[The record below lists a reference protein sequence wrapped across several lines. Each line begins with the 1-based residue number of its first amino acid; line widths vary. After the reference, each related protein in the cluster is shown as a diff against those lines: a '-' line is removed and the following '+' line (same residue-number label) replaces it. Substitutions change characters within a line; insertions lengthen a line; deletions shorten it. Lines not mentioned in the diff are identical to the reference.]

1 MRRFWRFALTL
12 TLTLLIGGLL
22 YQYWWRPTRAQNP
35 SAAQESQRAWLQKHG
50 QIVIASQP
58 NNAPFFFPSEAGIYG
73 GFDQDLIAGLALA
86 LNADIRL
93 IPMTV
98 QDARAALSIGE
109 IDGIMG
115 QEPGPEL
122 APFYAFTQPYLSN
135 AQAIFVT
142 ADRLDIHN
150 LSDLAGRSVAVVS
163 NSPGAYLVQSNAA
176 IQAVPVPSI
185 QEGLNRL
192 LSGEVEAFVGD
203 ELSSRSLIQRNNL
216 GGLVKAVGEPLRR
229 RGYTIAVRKNNT
241 ELLALLNSGLTA
253 LESTNVKDKI
263 VRRWFGAVPANA
275 HTLPDNWPLWAGGG
289 ILAFA
294 ILIAATYSWAR
305 SMSRKMA
312 ERTHKLRES
321 EQRQR
326 VLIENA
332 NDAIFSIHPADT
344 GILEVNRKAEQFTG
358 YRREALLH
366 MRLSDLFPAD
376 SRERSVGRLQ
386 EVLLNGSGT
395 FDDMV
400 FVRQDGT
407 RIEVD
412 VSASVI
418 EFDRR
423 KVIQIL
429 ARDITERKQ
438 MERELLRR
446 NRNLSAL
453 NTISAT
459 VGRSLELDEILDA
472 ALDKVLDVVG
482 ADMGAIYLFDEQT
495 GNLVLRVYRGE
506 PPVLAVQSQAFAEQ
520 NGGTIIAASNGNV
533 AQLAGAWW
541 PQTSQPH
548 LGSFVSSQL
557 RAKDRLLGVMNV
569 ASQKQRWFTQ
579 EDVDLLTA
587 VANQISVAIENAML
601 FTELRTA
608 IGDLFVI
615 KQFNENVL
623 QSMTNGLI
631 TVDLSGRITSTNIA
645 AARII
650 GYPREYLLGK
660 PVHQVLVSSNGL
672 EKILS
677 ETLHKGVPCSNYETV
692 ITHRDGHEIPIGLNT
707 SPLRDNQGVV
717 TGLLLVFSDLSEIK
731 KIQEEKRKLDRLAD
745 LGEMAAVLAHELRNP
760 LGSISAGIQHLAR
773 KITDPS
779 QQRAIQLILEETERV
794 NRLIEN
800 VLMIS
805 RPPTLDLV
813 PAQVSDIV
821 ENVLTRW
828 HAKAAEKR
836 VRITKNY
843 VPGIGSC
850 LVDPLRLDQ
859 ALSNLISNALDAM
872 PNGGDLR
879 ISVRKVRLIPEP
891 AAALEAA
898 EKAPQPAM
906 IGPEEWIRIEVAD
919 TGIGIP
925 SDKLPKIFEPFVT
938 TKAKGTGLGLA
949 ITRRII
955 TDHHGNISVRSKE
968 GVGTVFTIDLP
979 VAA

>member
-1 MRRFWRFALTL
+1 MRRFWRFALVL
-12 TLTLLIGGLL
+12 ILALLLGGLA
-22 YQYWWRPTRAQNP
+22 YQYVWKSLQAQSTR
-35 SAAQESQRAWLQKHG
+35 SAQEAQRAWLQDHG

-58 NNAPFFFPSEAGIYG
+58 NRPPFYFQSEAGIYG
-73 GFDQDLIAGLALA
+73 GFDQELIAGLAMT

-93 IPMTV
+93 IPMATE
-98 QDARAALSIGE
+98 DARVALSIGE

-142 ADRLDIHN
+142 ADRLDIHS
-150 LSDLAGRSVAVVS
+150 LSDLAGRAVAVVPS
-163 NSPGAYLVQSNAA
+163 SPAAYLVQSNAS
-176 IQAVPVPSI
+176 IQAVLVPSI
-185 QEGLNRL
+185 QDGLSRL

-203 ELSSRSLIQRNNL
+203 ELSSRNLIQRNNL

-229 RGYTIAVRKNNT
+229 RGYAIAVRKNNS
-241 ELLALLNSGLTA
+241 ELLSLLNSGLTA
-253 LESTNVKDKI
+253 LESTKMKDKI
-263 VRRWFGAVPANA
+263 VRKWFGTTTESTG
-275 HTLPDNWPLWAGGG
+275 TLPDNWLPWAGVGL
-289 ILAFA
+289 LALCLLA
-294 ILIAATYSWAR
+294 AATYAWIR
-305 SMSRKMA
+305 SMSRKIA

-366 MRLSDLFPAD
+366 MRLSDLFPPD
-376 SRERSVGRLQ
+376 LRERSVGKLQ

-407 RIEVD
+407 RMDVD
-412 VSASVI
+412 ISASVI

-429 ARDITERKQ
+429 ARDITERKE

-453 NTISAT
+453 NTVSAT

-472 ALDKVLDVVG
+472 ALDAVLDVVG
-482 ADMGAIYLFDEQT
+482 ADMGAIYLFDEET

-506 PPVLAVQSQAFAEQ
+506 PPVLAVQSRPFTEP
-520 NGGTIIAASNGNV
+520 NGNTTITAHNGNV

-541 PQTSQPH
+541 PQASHPH
-548 LGSFVSSQL
+548 LGSFVSVQL
-557 RAKDRLLGVMNV
+557 RVKDKLLGVMNV

-645 AARII
+645 AAKII
-650 GYPREYLLGK
+650 GYPREHLLGK
-660 PVHQVLVSSNGL
+660 PVQQVLVSSNSL
-672 EKILS
+672 QEVLS
-677 ETLHKGVPCSNYETV
+677 DTLQKGIPCSNYETV
-692 ITHRDGHEIPIGLNT
+692 ITHRDGHEIPIGLNA

-731 KIQEEKRKLDRLAD
+731 KIEEEKRRLDRLAD

-773 KITDPS
+773 KITDPA

-813 PAQVSDIV
+813 PAQVQDIV
-821 ENVLTRW
+821 ENVLARW
-828 HAKAAEKR
+828 HGKAAERR

-843 VPGIGSC
+843 APGIGSC

-879 ISVRKVRLIPEP
+879 ISVRKVRLIPDATNE
-891 AAALEAA
+891 ALQRDVA
-898 EKAPQPAM
+898 
-906 IGPEEWIRIEVAD
+906 IGPDEWIRIEVAD

-925 SDKLPKIFEPFVT
+925 EDKLPQIFEPFVT

-955 TDHHGNISVRSKE
+955 TDHRGTISVRSKE
-968 GVGTVFTIDLP
+968 GVGTVFTVDLP
-979 VAA
+979 AAA